1 MVKCR
6 CVKQEKMIDFDYCQ
20 EYLKTIYQTK
30 YYYGCVKKS
39 TFSFSSDLQIDKKIQ
54 YKKRSEVKKIIETDF
69 SQVPRYLVLMR
80 F

>member
-30 YYYGCVKKS
+30 YYYGSVKKS

-54 YKKRSEVKKIIETDF
+54 YKKRSEVKKIIQTVIF
-69 SQVPRYLVLMR
+69 PKRR
-80 F
+80 AT